1 MIFIDYKYQKVEYI
15 RTSKLFNNFIDREEL
30 FKMNAKIMMENIDNI
45 IKDEKIDI
53 YDIDEE
59 INYSS
64 INQLNELTYQI

>member
-1 MIFIDYKYQKVEYI
+1 MIFVDYKYQKVEYI
-15 RTSKLFNNFIDREEL
+15 RTSKPLNNFIDREEL

-59 INYSS
+59 INYFS